1 MHLPSILTFLT
12 FSLTA
17 TASPLLAQR
26 NDTPAQAAQNQCGN
40 TATAKCCNQTAK
52 DVLGLIPIPLGI
64 DCTAL
69 NGKLN
74 LPHSVSSLSLSSRNH
89 QLTNPG

>member
-17 TASPLLAQR
+17 TASPLLTQR

-52 DVLGLIPIPLGI
+52 EVLGLIPIPLGI

-69 NGKLN
+69 NGNLN
-74 LPHSVSSLSLSSRNH
+74 LPPFCPADVVV
-89 QLTNPG
+89 G

>member
-74 LPHSVSSLSLSSRNH
+74 LPILSRRCRCRRGTIS
-89 QLTNPG
+89 